1 MKSIKYLLISLLT
14 LSIPCHTRAC
24 WGSWY
29 APGEYYMYRV
39 YDRNAS
45 LDNGSSNLDLK
56 SQNCVEWQKLTSHT
70 IPLSDI
76 YQVVYD
82 MTLEEY
88 EVMHNN
94 PEQDYENKFAQ
105 WITKHD
111 RSILDFLLLAKT
123 NEYIRFRI
131 NSRWYYP
138 SMKIGARMTLDEVAE
153 QALAVT
159 DKRLRNRY
167 LLQAVRALFT
177 LGRYKECI
185 EIWENEV
192 LGLPD
197 GNLMKRHI
205 RDYIAGALHHVGS
218 PTSVEYF
225 AEIGDVQSV
234 LYCSGKEDVF
244 LYPVEALALV
254 CQYAP
259 NSNYIPKALYE
270 MVHQIE
276 MKLESNYYTH
286 FYYSYEEYELY
297 DLCLA
302 MGQNPKTENQAM
314 WYYTAAY
321 LSTLIDEVHQASK
334 LLDKAEVA
342 RSTPFI
348 DESIAVLRMYVDAK
362 RLPYNAAYE
371 NKLYKQLQWLD
382 KMIVNNITDEVR
394 TEVASGYK
402 LYSFESFYYW
412 NDMLRRILLAEVC
425 PRMIQA
431 GKSVRALQLA
441 NMADNYIYDVV
452 GYKTESFREK
462 DKDGND
468 TIVIKD
474 ITIDEY
480 RYSKDDSNFIDYS
493 NHFFETIDSL
503 GVDIAIAYLDNVEH
517 STQSFDKYLN
527 ARGYTNRDYLYD
539 IVGTQCLRQMRY
551 GEAVKYLGRVS
562 TQYVNHSN
570 IYICYEPFAAA
581 PKETDYIEEFK
592 YDFAREMYSL
602 EQSIQL
608 TTEPNRKAQMMLKFA
623 LGLRNSFNWCWG
635 LTQYYRG
642 SCYWGAVCD
651 KRDWENDHYT
661 QAAIA
666 RANKM
671 VDDVCKMT
679 TDDEVA
685 ASIHYELCNFK
696 TIARQYS
703 NTKIG
708 QLVRGSCDNLDDY
721 HAMSYVSK
729 PLRRYY

>member
-1 MKSIKYLLISLLT
+1 MKSIKYLLFSFIALCT
-14 LSIPCHTRAC
+14 PILSCAC
-24 WGSWY
+24 WDSWY
-29 APGEYYMYRV
+29 APGGYYMYRV
-39 YDRNAS
+39 YDRSAS
-45 LDNGSSNLDLK
+45 SDNGISTLNLK
-56 SQNCVEWQKLTSHT
+56 SQNCIEWQKLTSYT

-82 MTLEEY
+82 MSLEEY
-88 EVMHNN
+88 ELMHNN
-94 PEQDYENKFAQ
+94 PEQDYENEFAQ
-105 WITKHD
+105 WITKND

-138 SMKIGARMTLDEVAE
+138 SMKIGARMTLEEVAE

-159 DKRLRNRY
+159 DKRLRDRY

-177 LGRYKECI
+177 LGKYKECI

-192 LGLPD
+192 LDLPEE
-197 GNLMKRHI
+197 NLMKRHI

-218 PTSVEYF
+218 TKSAQYF
-225 AEIGDVQSV
+225 AEIGDVQSL
-234 LYCSGKEDVF
+234 LYCSGRERRK
-244 LYPVEALALV
+244 LSPVEALALV
-254 CQYAP
+254 CEYAP

-270 MVHQIE
+270 IVHKTE
-276 MKLESNYYTH
+276 TKFESYYN
-286 FYYSYEEYELY
+286 SYFHYPDMEYELY

-302 MGQNPKTENQAM
+302 MGQNSKTENQAM

-321 LSTLIDEVHQASK
+321 LSDFLGEVHHASK
-334 LLDKAEVA
+334 LLDKAEAA

-362 RLPYNAAYE
+362 RLPYNATYE

-382 KMIVNNITDEVR
+382 KMIVNNMTDEVR

-431 GKSVRALQLA
+431 GKLVRALQLA
-441 NMADNYIYDVV
+441 NMADNYIYNIV
-452 GYKTESFREK
+452 GYKEETYWDSNTDSVLNMRFS
-462 DKDGND
+462 
-468 TIVIKD
+468 
-474 ITIDEY
+474 IDEY
-480 RYSKDDSNFIDYS
+480 RYSKDYSNPIDYS

-503 GVDIAIAYLDNVEH
+503 GVDVAIAYLDNVEH
-517 STQSFDKYLN
+517 SAQPFDKYLN
-527 ARGYTNRDYLYD
+527 ARGYTNKDYLYD

-562 TQYVNHSN
+562 TQYINHSN
-570 IYICYEPFAAA
+570 VYIYYEPFAAV
-581 PKETDYIEEFK
+581 PKETEYIEEFK
-592 YDFAREMYSL
+592 FDFAREMYSL

-608 TTEPNRKAQMMLKFA
+608 ATDPGRKAQMMIKFA
-623 LGLRNSFNWCWG
+623 MGLRNSFDWCWG

-661 QAAIA
+661 KAAIA
-666 RANKM
+666 RADKM
-671 VDDVCKMT
+671 VDAVCKMAI
-679 TDDEVA
+679 DDEVA
-685 ASIHYELCNFK
+685 ASIQYELCNFK
-696 TIARQYS
+696 TIARKYPD
-703 NTKIG
+703 THYGI
-708 QLVRGSCDNLDDY
+708 LVKGACDNLKDY
-721 HAMSYVSK
+721 HAEKYNNRAK
-729 PLRRYY
+729 YQRNY